1 MQSVQP
7 TFCRTASPACGPTRA
22 IVCYVRGLKAALAIK
37 RCAHRSHRLHAMLL
51 EISLQHGLRLGRHLL
66 DRPAEPAGIRTHR
79 APERLRARLPA
90 VCDLWEWV
98 DVGTHGV
105 RERHERRR
113 VPDASPLATEVPQRL
128 SACPPT
134 HALHSQSTIRPSG
147 PDGSTYPAD
156 SSTAKPASVS
166 SSSAAASVSSGS
178 SISARSAWQRAVR
191 RREARQGRPCALS
204 SARHVFRFR
213 LRYSKPRARAA
224 CAAAAAAA
232 AGIPA
237 EPGPTSGSSRRSASP
252 HSR

>member
-1 MQSVQP
+1 MQSVRP
-7 TFCRTASPACGPTRA
+7 TFCRMASPACGPTRA

-113 VPDASPLATEVPQRL
+113 VPDASPLTTEVLQRL
-128 SACPPT
+128 SACAHSPT
-134 HALHSQSTIRPSG
+134 HRTANRPYG
-147 PDGSTYPAD
+147 RAARTGVRTYPAD

-213 LRYSKPRARAA
+213 LRYSKPRA
-224 CAAAAAAA
+224 AAA

>member
-1 MQSVQP
+1 MQSVRP
-7 TFCRTASPACGPTRA
+7 TFCRMASPACGPTRA

-113 VPDASPLATEVPQRL
+113 VPDASPLTTEVLQRL
-128 SACPPT
+128 SACAHPRTAQPIDHT
-134 HALHSQSTIRPSG
+134 AEWPGREYVRTPQTLPLQSPRPC
-147 PDGSTYPAD
+147 PRRRPRPRCPLA
-156 SSTAKPASVS
+156 
-166 SSSAAASVSSGS
+166 
-178 SISARSAWQRAVR
+178 ARSAQEAPGNGQSGIVR
-191 RREARQGRPCALS
+191 LGKVA
-204 SARHVFRFR
+204 
-213 LRYSKPRARAA
+213 RARSAHGMYSGSGCATAAA
-224 CAAAAAAA
+224 CACGGGGGGGGGGHTCR
-232 AGIPA
+232 AG
-237 EPGPTSGSSRRSASP
+237 P
-252 HSR
+252 HFGK